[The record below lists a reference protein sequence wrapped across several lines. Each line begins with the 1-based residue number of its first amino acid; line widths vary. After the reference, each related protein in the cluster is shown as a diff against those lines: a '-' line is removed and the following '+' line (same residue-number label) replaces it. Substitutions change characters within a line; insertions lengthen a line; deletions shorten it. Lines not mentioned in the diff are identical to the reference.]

1 MPLER
6 DELRRKL
13 REHRIAAR
21 GLREVDGQEA
31 DLRTRPLVDAG
42 AEADREQLGA
52 ETGPEER
59 DAGVDRLADQ
69 SLLVA
74 LAMSSLMATG
84 TQASVISRNIAGV
97 GQDGYS
103 RKNALVATLPG
114 NGVYVAGIQRA
125 GSAGLFYNVLKA
137 SSTTAKQDAIY
148 NGLQKIAATT
158 IDDPQLDQSPAAQLA
173 KLKSALQQYAT
184 APDNTTFAQ
193 AAVNAAKGVAASLN
207 DATKTVQSVR
217 ADADTEMATSVTTI
231 NQLLAQFQDGQY
243 LDRQGN
249 DRRQRCHRLSR
260 SARQHPVEA
269 LAGGRDNRRHA
280 GQ

>member
-1 MPLER
+1 M
-6 DELRRKL
+6 
-13 REHRIAAR
+13 
-21 GLREVDGQEA
+21 
-31 DLRTRPLVDAG
+31 
-42 AEADREQLGA
+42 
-52 ETGPEER
+52 
-59 DAGVDRLADQ
+59 
-69 SLLVA
+69 SLTVA
-74 LAMSSLMATG
+74 LNSARSSLMATG

-103 RKNALVATLPG
+103 RKNTGARRDP
-114 NGVYVAGIQRA
+114 AGKWRLCRRYPASRQRGTVLQCPEGLLDHRKAGCNLQRA
-125 GSAGLFYNVLKA
+125 SE
-137 SSTTAKQDAIY
+137 
-148 NGLQKIAATT
+148 KIAATT
-158 IDDPQLDQSPAAQLA
+158 IDDPQLDHSPAAQLA
-173 KLKSALQQYAT
+173 KLKSALQQNLHA

-231 NQLLAQFQDGQY
+231 NQLLTQFQDGQY
-243 LDRQGN
+243 LDRKGH